1 MPTQPPTTPSPHTA
15 DAAYWDALW
24 QWFDAA
30 IEQPAAARE
39 AWMQQ
44 QPIEAALRDALRDLL
59 RSHEAAE
66 ARERERTVTTDAA
79 GPEPLLAPGTRIDA
93 WRIERLIG
101 SGGMGEVYEVQR
113 GDGTYTQRAALK
125 LLARID
131 NREDTRRFER
141 EREIL
146 AQLEHPG
153 IARLLDGG
161 LHEQRPYA
169 VLEFVEGVS
178 ITQFAA
184 PLDLHARIRLLLQV
198 CDAVAAAHRSFIV
211 HRDLKPGN
219 VLVNADGQ
227 IKLLDFGIAKLTGT
241 VDVRTDLTQVL
252 ALSPDY
258 CAPEQLENGAITTAT
273 DVYALGVM
281 LFELLTDTRP
291 WPSTGSAVTRALERM
306 RQPDAPEPSR
316 LASGARRRAL
326 RGDLDAIVLKALRP
340 VAGARYP
347 TVEAFANDLRRF
359 LDGRP
364 VLARGG
370 SRSYVLGRTIKRH
383 RWWFAAGGAVF
394 ASLALGL
401 GGVTWQAR
409 EARLERDIARAEA
422 DRADAV
428 RQYLVY
434 MFRTAGESE
443 SEQPVTAKAVLDDAT
458 KRLQAEYAD
467 APARAADMMQALGE
481 LYFLMNDYE
490 GGIPLLQRMLELADD
505 QTDPDVLARVR
516 LDLGQMYYRSG
527 NAEAAEPLL
536 LQAQTFWNRNPQR
549 YRGELATS
557 YQLQAQLQRARGDLV
572 GAIATLESAAPQ
584 VDAALGR
591 DHLESGVLH
600 NNLGLLYFHAGRLDD
615 ADREFAQAWSVW
627 EARRNTR
634 GGDALNTLNN
644 WAAVA
649 SRRGELDHAEQ
660 LYRQA
665 LETRRLLLAPSA
677 ALAALLSNYGKLM
690 LQKDDPAAAL
700 PLLEEAVDLA
710 QRYAGDK
717 SPHLIAA
724 LSGLGDAQTRL
735 GQLDQATATLNR
747 AHALALAAAGP
758 SHPLALMVGVAQ
770 VRLDAA
776 RGDTAAAATRLDQV
790 EQGFSAL
797 GPAGRP
803 YVLQVQQLRNSLK
816 LADASET

>member
-1 MPTQPPTTPSPHTA
+1 MSSSTPPPPAATA
-15 DAAYWDALW
+15 WDRVW
-24 QWFDAA
+24 PWFDAA
-30 IEQPAAARE
+30 LEQPAE
-39 AWMQQ
+39 
-44 QPIEAALRDALRDLL
+44 IRDAWIAQHAIDPELLNSLHELL
-59 RSHEAAE
+59 RGHEAAE
-66 ARERERTVTTDAA
+66 RADQERSADTSATD
-79 GPEPLLAPGTRIDA
+79 PLLPPGTRIDA
-93 WRIERLIG
+93 WRVERLIG
-101 SGGMGEVYEVQR
+101 SGGMGEVYAVQR
-113 GDGTYTQRAALK
+113 DDGAYAQRAALK
-125 LLARID
+125 LLTRID
-131 NREDTRRFER
+131 SREDTRRFER
-141 EREIL
+141 ERGIL
-146 AQLEHPG
+146 ARLEHPG

-161 LHEQRPYA
+161 VHQQRPYA

-184 PLDLHARIRLLLQV
+184 HLDLQARIGLLLQV

-219 VLVNADGQ
+219 VLVNSQGQ
-227 IKLLDFGIAKLTGT
+227 IKLLDFGIAKLTGA

-258 CAPEQLENGAITTAT
+258 CAPEQLENGPITTAT

-281 LFELLTDTRP
+281 LFELLTGTRP
-291 WPSTGSAVTRALERM
+291 WPATGTAVTRAIERL
-306 RQPDAPEPSR
+306 RQPDAPAPSR
-316 LASGARRRAL
+316 VAPAAQSRAL
-326 RGDLDAIVLKALRP
+326 RGDLDAIVLKAMRP
-340 VAGARYP
+340 DPAARYP
-347 TVEAFANDLRRF
+347 TVEALSDDLQNY
-359 LDGRP
+359 LCGRP
-364 VLARGG
+364 VRARGNA
-370 SRSYVLGRTIKRH
+370 RSYVMLRTLRRY
-383 RWWFAAGGAVF
+383 RWWATAGGAVF

-401 GGVTWQAR
+401 AGVTWQAR

-505 QTDPDVLARVR
+505 QTDPNVLARVR

-527 NAEAAEPLL
+527 DADAAEPLL
-536 LQAQTFWNRNPQR
+536 QQAQTFWNQNPQR
-549 YRGELATS
+549 YRGELAS
-557 YQLQAQLQRARGDLV
+557 SFQLQAQLQRARGDLE

-584 VDAALGR
+584 VDATLGR

-615 ADREFAQAWSVW
+615 ADREFAYAWSVW

-649 SRRGELDHAEQ
+649 SRRGELDHAER

-665 LETRRLLLAPSA
+665 LETRRMLLAPSA

-690 LQKDDPAAAL
+690 LQKGDPGAAL
-700 PLLEEAVDLA
+700 PLLEEAVELA

-724 LSGLGDAQTRL
+724 LSGLGDAYTRI
-735 GQLDQATATLNR
+735 GRLDQANATLNR
-747 AHALALAAAGP
+747 AQELALSATGP
-758 SHPLALMVGVAQ
+758 AHPLALMVGVAQ

-790 EQGFSAL
+790 EQGFTAL

-803 YVLQVQQLRNSLK
+803 YVQQVQQLRSSLN
-816 LADASET
+816 LPDAAGI

>member
-1 MPTQPPTTPSPHTA
+1 MSSPNPPQPTVVA
-15 DAAYWDALW
+15 WDQVW
-24 QWFDAA
+24 PWFDAA
-30 IEQPAAARE
+30 LEQPAEARE
-39 AWMQQ
+39 AWIAQQ
-44 QPIEAALRDALRDLL
+44 AIEPELLAPLRELL
-59 RSHEAAE
+59 RGHEAAE
-66 ARERERTVTTDAA
+66 RADQLRSPATDA
-79 GPEPLLAPGTRIDA
+79 PDPLLPPGTCIGV

-113 GDGTYTQRAALK
+113 NDGAYVQRAALK

-146 AQLEHPG
+146 ARLEHPG

-161 LHEQRPYA
+161 VHQQRPYA
-169 VLEFVEGVS
+169 VLEFVEGIS

-184 PLDLHARIRLLLQV
+184 PLDLQARIRLLLQV

-219 VLVNADGQ
+219 VLVNTDGQ
-227 IKLLDFGIAKLTGT
+227 IKLLDFGIAKLTGAI
-241 VDVRTDLTQVL
+241 DVRTDLTQVL

-258 CAPEQLENGAITTAT
+258 CAPEQLENGTITTAT

-281 LFELLTDTRP
+281 LFELLTGTRP
-291 WPSTGSAVTRALERM
+291 WPSTGTAVTRAIERL
-306 RQPDAPEPSR
+306 RQPDAPAPSR
-316 LASGARRRAL
+316 VAKAAQGRAL

-340 VAGARYP
+340 DPAARYP
-347 TVEAFANDLRRF
+347 TVEALSDDLRNY
-359 LDGRP
+359 LGGRP
-364 VLARGG
+364 VRARGNA
-370 SRSYVLGRTIKRH
+370 RSYVMLRTLRRY
-383 RWWFAAGGAVF
+383 RWWVAAGGAVV

-401 GGVTWQAR
+401 AGVTWQAR

-422 DRADAV
+422 KRADAV

-443 SEQPVTAKAVLDDAT
+443 SDQPVTAKAVLDDAA

-490 GGIPLLQRMLELADD
+490 GGIPLLQRMLELADE
-505 QTDPDVLARVR
+505 QTDPNVLARVR
-516 LDLGQMYYRSG
+516 LDLGQMFYRSG

-536 LQAQTFWNRNPQR
+536 LQAQAFWERDPQR
-549 YRGELATS
+549 YRSDLATS
-557 YQLQAQLQRARGDLV
+557 RQLQAQLQRARGDLD
-572 GAIATLESAAPQ
+572 GAIATLQAAIPP
-584 VDAALGR
+584 VDATLGT

-600 NNLGLLYFHAGRLDD
+600 NNLGLLFFHAGRLDD
-615 ADREFAQAWSVW
+615 ADRQFARAWSVW
-627 EARRNTR
+627 EARRNTH

-665 LETRRLLLAPSA
+665 LETRRTLLAPSA

-690 LQKDDPAAAL
+690 LQKNEPDAAL
-700 PLLEEAVDLA
+700 PLLEEAVELA

-724 LSGLGDAQTRL
+724 LSGLGDARTRL
-735 GQLDQATATLNR
+735 GQLDQATAALQR
-747 AHALALAAAGP
+747 AHELALAATGP
-758 SHPLALMVGVAQ
+758 AHPLALMVGVAQ
-770 VRLDAA
+770 ARLDAA
-776 RGDTAAAATRLDQV
+776 RGDAAAAAARLDQV
-790 EQGFSAL
+790 ERGFVAL
-797 GPAGRP
+797 GPAGGA
-803 YVLQVQQLRNSLK
+803 YVQQVRQLRSDLNLNH
-816 LADASET
+816 AEGT